1 LVNFDDTLISLTAMI
16 DKIRFIFS
24 IALGL
29 VLVAIAANA
38 QIVPYDSDIKF
49 DNYQEY
55 VDARRTKEEASF
67 RDKETTLLSE
77 AYFKNFTGLNYF
89 PVDKKYR
96 LQGKLT
102 RLPKSEKMNLDL
114 TNGTPYGF
122 MHYGKIN
129 FSFNGEAIEL
139 LAFEFPSHPGSGPT
153 AVFVPFTDKTTG
165 SENFGGGRFM
175 IIKIPKGDQIMVD
188 FNLAINPICVYDPDH
203 ACPVSPK
210 SNFIAQGIMAGAKMY
225 YDPAELGNNNDSN

>member
-1 LVNFDDTLISLTAMI
+1 MK

-24 IALGL
+24 MVLGF
-29 VLVAIAANA
+29 VLVAEATNA
-38 QIVPYDSDIKF
+38 QIIPYDSEVKF
-49 DNYQEY
+49 ESYQNY
-55 VDARRTKEEASF
+55 VDARRSREEASF
-67 RDKETTLLSE
+67 RDKETTLLSD

-89 PVDKKYR
+89 LVDKNYR
-96 LQGKLT
+96 VEGKLT

-114 TNGTPYGF
+114 TKGSPYGF

-129 FSFNGEAIEL
+129 FSVNGEAVEL

-153 AVFVPFTDKTTG
+153 AIFVPFKDKTTG
-165 SENFGGGRFM
+165 TENFGGGRFM
-175 IIKIPKGDQIMVD
+175 IIKIPKGDEIIVD

-210 SNFIAQGIMAGAKMY
+210 SNYIPQKILAGAKMY
-225 YDPAELGNNNDSN
+225 YDPSELSNTND